1 MYYREG
7 IGGNMPKVKF
17 LQDFQGRETGEVFY
31 KLGQEA
37 TLPGHMT
44 TVLVADRR
52 AELVKETD
60 APVVFENVTGVETVT
75 PAPEYAEPDIF
86 VEPEQEE
93 TPPTVEDVITT
104 AAIKPKR
111 SKRGKK

>member
-1 MYYREG
+1 
-7 IGGNMPKVKF
+7 MPKVKF

-37 TLPGHMT
+37 TLPDHMT
-44 TVLVADRR
+44 AVLVADRR
-52 AELVKETD
+52 AELVKEAD
-60 APVVFENVTGVETVT
+60 APVVYENVTDVETVT
-75 PAPEYAEPDIF
+75 PAPEYSEPDIF
-86 VEPEQEE
+86 VEPQAEE
-93 TPPTVEDVITT
+93 EAPPTVEDVITT

>member
-1 MYYREG
+1 
-7 IGGNMPKVKF
+7 MPKVKF

-37 TLPGHMT
+37 TLPDHMT
-44 TVLVADRR
+44 AVLIADHR
-52 AELVKETD
+52 AELVKEAD
-60 APVVFENVTGVETVT
+60 KPVVFNNTYGLVTAT

-93 TPPTVEDVITT
+93 TPEVIEDVITT
-104 AAIKPKR
+104 ETIKPKR

>member
-1 MYYREG
+1 
-7 IGGNMPKVKF
+7 MPKVKF

-37 TLPGHMT
+37 TLPDHMT
-44 TVLVADRR
+44 AVLIADRR
-52 AELVKETD
+52 AELVKEAD
-60 APVVFENVTGVETVT
+60 KSVVFNNTYGLVTVT

-86 VEPEQEE
+86 VEPQAEE
-93 TPPTVEDVITT
+93 EAPPTVEDVITT